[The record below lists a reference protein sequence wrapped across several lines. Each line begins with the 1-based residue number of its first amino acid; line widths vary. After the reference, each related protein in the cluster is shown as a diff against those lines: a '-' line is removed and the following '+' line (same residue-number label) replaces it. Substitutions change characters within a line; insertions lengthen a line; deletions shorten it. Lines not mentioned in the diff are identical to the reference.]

1 MNVNQLVEQTVGS
14 MGYELVDIE
23 RLNDGLM
30 RVLIDNRDHEV
41 AIMITDCEIVSR
53 QLTYLFEVDGIAY
66 ERLEVSSPGVDRPL
80 KKITDYQRFE
90 GEMVQ
95 VKLKLPMDFGGVA
108 RKSFSGRL
116 QMVNEVAQVGEQLS
130 ILFDVNGEEQI
141 LEFGLADVDKARLV
155 PVYNFKGK
163 QK

>member
-1 MNVNQLVEQTVGS
+1 MNVNQLVGQTVEG

-23 RLNDGLM
+23 RFNDGLM
-30 RVLIDNRDHEV
+30 RVLIDNKNHEV
-41 AIMITDCEIVSR
+41 AIVIADCEIVSR
-53 QLTYLFEVDGIAY
+53 QLTYLFEVDNIAY

-80 KKITDYQRFE
+80 KKISDYQRFV
-90 GEMVQ
+90 GEIIQ
-95 VKLKLPMDFGGVA
+95 IKLKLPINFGDVG

-116 QMVNEVAQVGEQLS
+116 QSVNEAAQAVEQLS
-130 ILFDVNGEEQI
+130 ILFEVDGEEQI